1 MGIILEEDPLK
12 LWQHIHGASV
22 HFPLAMAICALIAR
36 IDADPAFF
44 VIRILRWYL
53 HWLIWGRFRSFEPP
67 RIIAPPRILAE
78 HRESFIRLSVIA
90 GALISIPAVVSG
102 LAAMNGWFGIEPW
115 TAGRLVGHRNSA
127 LVGSIL
133 LIMLALL
140 QAIVKEP
147 PRWLTTLILVV
158 SALAMGYAGFL
169 GGYVAR
175 GY

>member
-1 MGIILEEDPLK
+1 MGTILEEDPLK

-22 HFPLAMAICALIAR
+22 HFPLAMAICALAAR
-36 IDADPAFF
+36 I
-44 VIRILRWYL
+44 
-53 HWLIWGRFRSFEPP
+53 
-67 RIIAPPRILAE
+67 APTRILAE

-90 GALISIPAVVSG
+90 GALISIPAVISG

-133 LIMLALL
+133 LIMLAQL
-140 QAIVKEP
+140 QVIVKEP

>member
-1 MGIILEEDPLK
+1 MGTMMEEDPLK
-12 LWQHIHGASV
+12 IWQHVHGASV
-22 HFPLAMAICALIAR
+22 HFPLAMATGALIAR
-36 IDADPAFF
+36 
-44 VIRILRWYL
+44 V
-53 HWLIWGRFRSFEPP
+53 
-67 RIIAPPRILAE
+67 APTKILAE

-90 GALISIPAVVSG
+90 GALISIPAVISG

-115 TAGRLVGHRNSA
+115 SAGRLVGHRNSA

-133 LIMLALL
+133 LIMLAQL
-140 QAIVKEP
+140 QVIVKEP
-147 PRWLTTLILVV
+147 PRWLTTLVLVI